1 MNSGPVA
8 GDHRGVGKSLAGKK
22 NLKDPERNG
31 QASPLIPEQHRAS
44 LPWALVEGHPARGF
58 IQEVLEISV

>member
-1 MNSGPVA
+1 M
-8 GDHRGVGKSLAGKK
+8 GKSLAGKK